1 MAHRLRIAF
10 EDAAVFRKEY
20 ERNIVNGGAFI
31 HTAEA
36 FQPRELVQVELE
48 LGFCGESVVL
58 QAEIVNCW
66 GADEAGSEPG
76 GGVAVQFLEPA
87 SALRERL
94 QRFLEESE
102 PAEAELP
109 EKGFFEAESAE
120 AEFAEV
126 GFTEAEPAEAEPAEL
141 GFADAESAEAAPA
154 EVGFAEAESA
164 EPAERGLSSPEDV
177 SGLNVE
183 GVFDESSVADQSAVP
198 DEDYA
203 PEESEEALFETVDV
217 EFSQAGES
225 EVPLAPAADRR
236 KARRVHTRVQAR
248 VDAKSLSL
256 EGRTRDI
263 SESGVLI
270 SADASGLPIGKAVN
284 LELIHPV
291 SGERLEVEGEI
302 SRHVETEGTVAAVG
316 IEFGGKGVEGR
327 VAAFLEDVSQ
337 VERELKRTGIYGAI
351 EVLGIAALVRM
362 FGTTA
367 ARGTLMLV
375 SGVEEGS
382 IGFENGM
389 LRYVQMS
396 ELRGPKALSRLL
408 AWEQGTFEFHA
419 HLDPVDGEE
428 DPIVLEE
435 AIQEA
440 IRQREELTEVG
451 LTCRFEPT
459 DRFSID
465 GKALL
470 GESGLTKIEEAV
482 LDLVAAGFSFRR
494 ILDVL
499 PEPDAEVVK
508 AVKHLLDGEIIR
520 PA

>member
-1 MAHRLRIAF
+1 
-10 EDAAVFRKEY
+10 
-20 ERNIVNGGAFI
+20 
-31 HTAEA
+31 
-36 FQPRELVQVELE
+36 
-48 LGFCGESVVL
+48 
-58 QAEIVNCW
+58 
-66 GADEAGSEPG
+66 
-76 GGVAVQFLEPA
+76 VAVQFLEPA

-109 EKGFFEAESAE
+109 EKGFVEAEPAEAEPAEVGFAEAEPAEAEPAGVGFAKAESAE

-126 GFTEAEPAEAEPAEL
+126 GFTEAEPAEAELTEKGFFEAEPAEAEPAEV
-141 GFADAESAEAAPA
+141 GFAEVASVEAEPA
-154 EVGFAEAESA
+154 EVGFAEAEFAEPEFSEEGFAEAESA
-164 EPAERGLSSPEDV
+164 EPTDTGLLSQEDI
-177 SGLNVE
+177 SGLNLE
-183 GVFDESSVADQSAVP
+183 GMFDDSSVSEQSAVP
-198 DEDYA
+198 EEDCA
-203 PEESEEALFETVDV
+203 PEESEEALFETVEV

-284 LELIHPV
+284 LELVHPV

-362 FGTTA
+362 FGATA
-367 ARGTLMLV
+367 ERGTLMLV

-389 LRYVQMS
+389 LRYVQMG
-396 ELRGPKALSRLL
+396 ELRGAKALSRFL

-440 IRQREELTEVG
+440 IRQREELSEVG

-459 DRFSID
+459 DRFRID

-499 PEPDAEVVK
+499 PEPDAEVLK

-520 PA
+520 PG